1 MPGCGL
7 PEALALRYARVT
19 FASGS
24 WKYRF
29 TTQASISS
37 RGSRTFFVKGACT
50 SIDTPPPHG
59 AIAALNDVLSEVIDV
74 VQGVKQA
81 DRKVPRNHEMHQE
94 LERLLERLK
103 TWASLL
109 MAEDEQLG
117 SSPIGN
123 MPTVAGRTPP
133 NLWTGTPTDD
143 EVRSTVLDLL
153 DRLSVHLAAAQREQV
168 DEGART
174 LLGNIQQQL
183 MSRVRALS
191 DL

>member
-1 MPGCGL
+1 
-7 PEALALRYARVT
+7 
-19 FASGS
+19 
-24 WKYRF
+24 
-29 TTQASISS
+29 
-37 RGSRTFFVKGACT
+37 
-50 SIDTPPPHG
+50 
-59 AIAALNDVLSEVIDV
+59 LSEVIDV
-74 VQGVKQA
+74 VQDVKQA
-81 DRKVPRNHEMHQE
+81 DRKVPRNHEMHGE

-117 SSPIGN
+117 TSPIGI

-133 NLWTGTPTDD
+133 NLWTGTPTDE
-143 EVRSTVLDLL
+143 EVRSTVLGLL
-153 DRLSVHLAAAQREQV
+153 DRLSVHLAAAQGEQD

-183 MSRVRALS
+183 TTRVRALS